1 MAQVKVLVLRTAG
14 TNCDEETCHA
24 FRLAGSEVE
33 KVHVNRLIENPRLL
47 DNFQVLA
54 LPGGFSY
61 GDDIA
66 AGKILANQL
75 VHHFRDE
82 VRAFIDADKLVIGIC
97 NGFQVLVVTGILP
110 GLGDSENNGSLQQAA
125 LACNDSGKFEDR
137 WVYLQPGTDKC
148 VFIEPGRRIYLPIA
162 HGEGKLC
169 FSKPEMLEQV
179 KTNNQVA
186 FRYVDADGQ
195 FGDYPINPNGST
207 DHIAG
212 LCDATGRVLGLMP
225 HPERH
230 VHRTHHPHWTRLPE
244 VELKNTNGLSVFVNA
259 VKYFESFAVKSL
271 KHEYQ

>member
-1 MAQVKVLVLRTAG
+1 MTQVKVLVLRTAG

-24 FRLAGSEVE
+24 FELAGAEVQ
-33 KVHVNRLIENPRLL
+33 KVHVNRLIEDPKLL
-47 DNFQVLA
+47 QGYQILA

-97 NGFQVLVVTGILP
+97 NGFQVLVMTGILP
-110 GLGDSENNGSLQQAA
+110 GLPDAEGNGSMLQAT

-137 WVYLQPGTDKC
+137 WVYLQPSTDKC
-148 VFIEPGRRIYLPIA
+148 VFIEPDQRIYLPVA

-169 FSKPEMLEQV
+169 FAEPEMLEQV
-179 KTNNQVA
+179 KTNGQVA
-186 FRYVDADGQ
+186 FRYVDAEGR

-230 VHRTHHPHWTRLPE
+230 VHRTHHPHWTRLTEQEPE
-244 VELKNTNGLSVFVNA
+244 KLNGLKIFTNA
-259 VKYFESFAVKSL
+259 VRYFA
-271 KHEYQ
+271 

>member
-14 TNCDEETCHA
+14 TNCDQETVHA
-24 FRLAGSEVE
+24 FHLANAHVE
-33 KVHVNRLIENPRLL
+33 KVHVNRLIENPKLME
-47 DNFQVLA
+47 NYQILA

-75 VHHFRDE
+75 MHHFRNE
-82 VRAFIDADKLVIGIC
+82 VRQFIDSDKLVIGIC
-97 NGFQVLVVTGILP
+97 NGFQVLVMTGILP
-110 GLGDSENNGSLQQAA
+110 GLPNARNNGSMLQAT

-137 WVYLQPGTDKC
+137 WIYLQPGTDKC
-148 VFIEPGRRIYLPIA
+148 VFVEPNQRIYLPIA

-169 FSKPEMLEQV
+169 FAQPELLEQA
-179 KTNNQVA
+179 QAAGLVA
-186 FRYVDADGQ
+186 FRYVDNEGQ

-212 LCDATGRVLGLMP
+212 LCDTTGRVLGLMP

-230 VHRTHHPHWTRLPE
+230 VHKTHHPHWTRLTDQE
-244 VELKNTNGLSVFVNA
+244 RQQANGLTVFTNA
-259 VKYFESFAVKSL
+259 VRYFE
-271 KHEYQ
+271 